1 MIAKGAR
8 NWIAIPLMMGVVS
21 LILSVQLASYVVY
34 ILANV
39 FFLASVLVMI
49 LFRDPP
55 RSTGRGVVSP
65 ADGKVVYVNRNRNSV
80 TISTAL
86 HKVHVIRVPLGGRVL
101 EIKESAQD
109 RGVIELSIATG
120 IGLLKVRQN
129 PKSLLGTV
137 VPYVGK
143 GRRVAKGQRIG
154 VVVPAGLVTVE
165 LPEEVSIAIGEGQKV
180 LSGETSVGRVL
191 RAV

>member
-1 MIAKGAR
+1 MIAKGAG
-8 NWIAIPLMMGVVS
+8 NWIVIPLVMGVVS

-86 HKVHVIRVPLGGRVL
+86 HRVHVIRAPLGGRVL
-101 EIKESAQD
+101 EIKESAQE
-109 RGVIELSIATG
+109 RGVIELSIATK
-120 IGLLKVRQN
+120 IGLVKVRQN

-154 VVVPAGLVTVE
+154 IVVPAGLVTVE
-165 LPEEVSIAIGEGQKV
+165 LPEKVSIAIGEGQKV
-180 LSGETSVGRVL
+180 LAGEGSLGGVSGGV
-191 RAV
+191 

>member
-1 MIAKGAR
+1 MIAKGAG
-8 NWIAIPLMMGVVS
+8 NWIVIPLVMGVVS
-21 LILSVQLASYVVY
+21 LILSVQLASYVIY

-86 HKVHVIRVPLGGRVL
+86 HRVHVIRAPLGGRVL

-109 RGVIELSIATG
+109 RGLIELSIATG
-120 IGLLKVRQN
+120 IGLVKVRQN

-180 LSGETSVGRVL
+180 LGGETSVGRVL

>member
-1 MIAKGAR
+1 MIAKGAG
-8 NWIAIPLMMGVVS
+8 NWIVIPLVMGVVS
-21 LILSVQLASYVVY
+21 MILSVQLASYVTY

-39 FFLASVLVMI
+39 FFLASVLVVI

-86 HKVHVIRVPLGGRVL
+86 HKVHVIRAPLGGRVL

-109 RGVIELSIATG
+109 RRVIELSISTK
-120 IGLLKVRQN
+120 IGLVKVRQN

-137 VPYVGK
+137 VPYLGK

-165 LPEEVSIAIGEGQKV
+165 LPDKVNITVNEGQKV
-180 LSGETSVGRVL
+180 LAGENSVGRVL
-191 RAV
+191 GAV

>member
-1 MIAKGAR
+1 MIAKGAG
-8 NWIAIPLMMGVVS
+8 NWIVIPLVMGVVS
-21 LILSVQLASYVVY
+21 LILSVQLASYVIY

-39 FFLASVLVMI
+39 FFLTSVLVVI

-86 HKVHVIRVPLGGRVL
+86 HKVHVIRAPLGGRVL

-109 RGVIELSIATG
+109 RGVIELSIATR
-120 IGLLKVRQN
+120 IGLVKVRQN

-154 VVVPAGLVTVE
+154 IVVPAGLVTVE

-180 LSGETSVGRVL
+180 LAGETSVGRVL

>member
-1 MIAKGAR
+1 MIAKGAG
-8 NWIAIPLMMGVVS
+8 NWIVIPLVMGVVS

-55 RSTGRGVVSP
+55 RNTERGVVSP
-65 ADGKVVYVNRNRNSV
+65 ADGKVVHVNRNRNSV

-86 HKVHVIRVPLGGRVL
+86 HKVHVIRAPLGGRVQ

-109 RGVIELSIATG
+109 IGVIELSIATR
-120 IGLLKVRQN
+120 IGLVKVRQN

-143 GRRVAKGQRIG
+143 RRRVAKGQRIG
-154 VVVPAGLVTVE
+154 IVVPAGLVTVE
-165 LPEEVSIAIGEGQKV
+165 LPEKVSIAIGEGQKV
-180 LSGETSVGRVL
+180 LAGESSLGGVLGRV
-191 RAV
+191 

>member
-1 MIAKGAR
+1 MIAKGAG
-8 NWIAIPLMMGVVS
+8 NWIVIPLVMGVVS

-55 RSTGRGVVSP
+55 RNTGRGAVSP

-86 HKVHVIRVPLGGRVL
+86 HRVHIIRAPLGGRVL

-109 RGVIELSIATG
+109 RGVIELSIATK
-120 IGLLKVRQN
+120 IGLVKVRQN

-154 VVVPAGLVTVE
+154 IVVPAGLVTVE
-165 LPEEVSIAIGEGQKV
+165 LPEKVSIAIIEGQKV
-180 LSGETSVGRVL
+180 LAGESSLGGVLGRV
-191 RAV
+191 